1 MASTLPPPD
10 VDAQSHS
17 AHLREVIQEQV
28 IAAGGHLPFWKFMEL
43 ALYAPGLGY
52 YSAGARKFGPGGDFT
67 TAPERSPLFSACV
80 ADALTPVL
88 QQLGSHAVFMEIGGG
103 SGAFAETC
111 LAKLLAND
119 ALPARYAILE
129 PSADL
134 RERQRERLQAR
145 LPPLLFELVE
155 WLDGPIQE
163 PWSGVLFAN
172 EVIDALPTPRFTIRD
187 GEVFEEHVALDGEG
201 RFLRTD
207 RPAEPMLAAAVRHVE
222 RQLPEPFAEGY
233 RSEVLAQLPYW
244 IQAVMGAMQDGA
256 MLFFDYGYARGEY
269 YQPQRRDGT
278 LRAFRQHHVTDD
290 VFAWPGLQDITA
302 SVDFTALA
310 EAGTAAGFDFAG
322 YCSQASFL
330 IGNRLQENLALA
342 ESRAA
347 DDVARHA
354 LRSQV
359 KHLTLPS
366 EMGERFQAIGF
377 QRGVE
382 LGAAF
387 LVGDLSHRL

>member
-1 MASTLPPPD
+1 
-10 VDAQSHS
+10 
-17 AHLREVIQEQV
+17 
-28 IAAGGHLPFWKFMEL
+28 
-43 ALYAPGLGY
+43 
-52 YSAGARKFGPGGDFT
+52 
-67 TAPERSPLFSACV
+67 
-80 ADALTPVL
+80 
-88 QQLGSHAVFMEIGGG
+88 
-103 SGAFAETC
+103 
-111 LAKLLAND
+111 
-119 ALPARYAILE
+119 
-129 PSADL
+129 
-134 RERQRERLQAR
+134 
-145 LPPLLFELVE
+145 
-155 WLDGPIQE
+155 
-163 PWSGVLFAN
+163 
-172 EVIDALPTPRFTIRD
+172 
-187 GEVFEEHVALDGEG
+187 
-201 RFLRTD
+201 
-207 RPAEPMLAAAVRHVE
+207 
-222 RQLPEPFAEGY
+222 
-233 RSEVLAQLPYW
+233 
-244 IQAVMGAMQDGA
+244 MGAMRDGA
-256 MLFFDYGYARGEY
+256 MLFVDYGYARGEY

>member
-1 MASTLPPPD
+1 
-10 VDAQSHS
+10 
-17 AHLREVIQEQV
+17 
-28 IAAGGHLPFWKFMEL
+28 
-43 ALYAPGLGY
+43 
-52 YSAGARKFGPGGDFT
+52 
-67 TAPERSPLFSACV
+67 
-80 ADALTPVL
+80 
-88 QQLGSHAVFMEIGGG
+88 
-103 SGAFAETC
+103 
-111 LAKLLAND
+111 
-119 ALPARYAILE
+119 
-129 PSADL
+129 
-134 RERQRERLQAR
+134 
-145 LPPLLFELVE
+145 
-155 WLDGPIQE
+155 
-163 PWSGVLFAN
+163 
-172 EVIDALPTPRFTIRD
+172 
-187 GEVFEEHVALDGEG
+187 VFEEYVSLDGEG

-207 RPAEPMLAAAVRHVE
+207 RPADPMLAAAVRHIE

-233 RSEVLAQLPYW
+233 RSEAMAQLPYW

-256 MLFFDYGYARGEY
+256 ILFIDYGYARGEY

-278 LRAFRQHHVTDD
+278 LRAFRQHHVTGD

-310 EAGTAAGFDFAG
+310 EAGSAAGFDFAG

-347 DDVARHA
+347 DEVARHA